1 MTAEQILYDL
11 LRHDAAVSASLGDRI
26 FPVRLPDEVILP
38 AMTYLK
44 ASCIRYASHGGPS
57 KLASSRFQLDCY
69 SADYL
74 EAKRLA
80 LAVVSALHG
89 KKGGDIQAAFNENET
104 DSFSP
109 DTGIYR
115 VTADVLIWHREEL

>member
-80 LAVVSALHG
+80 LAAVAALHG
-89 KKGGDIQAAFNENET
+89 KKGGDVLAAFNENET

-109 DTGIYR
+109 DNGIYR
-115 VTADVLIWHREEL
+115 VTADVLIWHKEEL

>member
-1 MTAEQILYDL
+1 MPIERTLYDL
-11 LRHDAAVSASLGDRI
+11 LRQDAGVSETVADRI
-26 FPVRLPDEVILP
+26 YPVRLPDEVILP
-38 AMTYLK
+38 AMVYAK

-80 LAVVSALHG
+80 LAAVAALHG
-89 KKGGDIQAAFNENET
+89 KKGGDIQAAFNDNET
-104 DSFSP
+104 DGFSA
-109 DTGIYR
+109 DDEIFR
-115 VTADVLIWHREEL
+115 VTADVLIWHRED

>member
-1 MTAEQILYDL
+1 MPIERTLYDL
-11 LRHDAAVSASLGDRI
+11 LRQDAGVSATVADRI
-26 FPVRLPDEVILP
+26 YPVRLPDEVILP
-38 AMTYLK
+38 AIVYLK

-74 EAKRLA
+74 EAKQLA
-80 LAVVSALHG
+80 LAAVTALHG

-104 DSFSP
+104 DGFST
-109 DTGIYR
+109 DSGIYR
-115 VTADVLIWHREEL
+115 VTADVLIWHREE

>member
-1 MTAEQILYDL
+1 MTAEQILYDV
-11 LRHDAAVSASLGDRI
+11 LRQTAAVAALVGDRI
-26 FPVRLPDEVILP
+26 YPVRLPDEVILP

-57 KLASSRFQLDCY
+57 RLSSARFQLDCY

-74 EAKRLA
+74 DAKRLA
-80 LAVVSALHG
+80 LAAVAALHG
-89 KKGGDIQAAFNENET
+89 KKGGNIQAAFNENET
-104 DSFSP
+104 DGFSP
-109 DTGIYR
+109 DNGIYR

>member
-1 MTAEQILYDL
+1 MSVEQTLYDL
-11 LRHDAAVSASLGDRI
+11 LRQDTGVSAIAGDRLY
-26 FPVRLPDEVILP
+26 PVRLPDEVMLP
-38 AMTYLK
+38 AMVYAK
-44 ASCIRYASHGGPS
+44 VSCIRYASHGGPS

-80 LAVVSALHG
+80 LAAVSALHG

-104 DSFSP
+104 DGFSA
-109 DTGIYR
+109 DDGVFR
-115 VTADVLIWHREEL
+115 VTADVLIWHKED

>member
-1 MTAEQILYDL
+1 VTAEQALFEL
-11 LRHDAAVSASLGDRI
+11 LTHDAGMSAIVGDRVY
-26 FPVRLPDEVILP
+26 PVRLPDEVILP
-38 AMTYLK
+38 ALVYMK

-80 LAVVSALHG
+80 LAAVAALHG
-89 KKGGDIQAAFNENET
+89 KKGGDIQAAFNDNET
-104 DSFSP
+104 DGFSA
-109 DTGIYR
+109 DDGIFR
-115 VTADVLIWHREEL
+115 VTADILIWHRED

>member
-1 MTAEQILYDL
+1 MTAEQALFEL
-11 LRHDAAVSASLGDRI
+11 LTHDAGMSAIVGDRVY
-26 FPVRLPDEVILP
+26 PVRLPDEVILP
-38 AMTYLK
+38 ALVYMK

-80 LAVVSALHG
+80 LAAVAALHG
-89 KKGGDIQAAFNENET
+89 KKGGDIQAAFNDNET
-104 DSFSP
+104 DGFSA
-109 DTGIYR
+109 DDGIFR
-115 VTADVLIWHREEL
+115 VTADILIWHRED

>member
-1 MTAEQILYDL
+1 MTAEQSLFEL
-11 LRHDAAVSASLGDRI
+11 LSHDAAVSALVGDRI
-26 FPVRLPDEVILP
+26 YPVRLPDEVVLP
-38 AMTYLK
+38 AMVYAK

-57 KLASSRFQLDCY
+57 RLSSARFQMDCY

-80 LAVVSALHG
+80 LATVAALHG
-89 KKGGDIQAAFNENET
+89 KKGGNIQAAFNDNET

-109 DTGIYR
+109 DNGIYR
-115 VTADVLIWHREEL
+115 VTADVLIWHRED